1 MIIWINKPKPFEA
14 AIIIR
19 FLYYSTGLE
28 NIDLFLSE
36 IKRIDSVVRYSR
48 VPIKIIKEK
57 IKFDRPKGKFL
68 VIDPKGKS
76 IENYDLKEYS
86 GFVID
91 FSKTIEGDKIRGIGL
106 DMLHY
111 EAISLF
117 SKLFLKK
124 EEETINFDISD
135 LEKEKIY
142 FAKKI
147 LDGIQFVDNYYFISP
162 RLLYFCLKNF
172 EKRFGILVDMENSEI
187 IFEKDKIIEKVYV
200 SFYDKKLNLIDRDI
214 IQLHKNILEIP
225 TFIGKRKKR
234 IKFYIDFDRKRVYLN
249 KNFYISRDLG
259 DKITNDLTSFLNSF

>member
-14 AIIIR
+14 AAIVR

-36 IKRIDSVVRYSR
+36 IKRIDSFVRYSK
-48 VPIKIIKEK
+48 VPIEIIKEK
-57 IKFDRPKGKFL
+57 IKFDKPEGKFL
-68 VIDPKGKS
+68 VIDPKGRS

-91 FSKTIEGDKIRGIGL
+91 FSKTLEGDKVRGIGL

-124 EEETINFDISD
+124 EKDIANFDISG
-135 LEKEKIY
+135 LEREKIY

-172 EKRFGILVDMENSEI
+172 EKKFKILVDMENSEI
-187 IFEKDKIIEKVYV
+187 VFKKDRVMEKVYIA
-200 SFYDKKLNLIDRDI
+200 FYDNNLNLIERDI
-214 IQLHKNILEIP
+214 IELNDKILKIPIIIGKKKKILE
-225 TFIGKRKKR
+225 
-234 IKFYIDFDRKRVYLN
+234 FYIDFDERKVYLN
-249 KNFYISRDLG
+249 KNFSISKED
-259 DKITNDLTSFLNSF
+259 TSEIYENFVDFLNF